1 MMDAKWQKRLTESSG
16 SLGDIWMQ
24 PRFDIDE
31 FEELRNSKFLEQ
43 RHERNENQR
52 LSYAVELYVYIWL
65 LQMGWLCNTFDF
77 CFVKVLPCHC
87 LDYDCCS

>member
-1 MMDAKWQKRLTESSG
+1 
-16 SLGDIWMQ
+16 MQ

-52 LSYAVELYVYIWL
+52 LSYAVELYVYI
-65 LQMGWLCNTFDF
+65 
-77 CFVKVLPCHC
+77 
-87 LDYDCCS
+87 